1 MSSGALIM
9 EEVSLDDAAVAGLPV
24 VDDRPALQPLEGA
37 DVPAQSIRYSYQP
50 VDWRTRSA
58 GAGGTAAVLLFLVV
72 AAFVRLQ
79 GAPSIV
85 SAPRTLA
92 VVNLERLE
100 APADPVREVPEGPE
114 QVQQDASKAQAYER
128 SVEVPLLR
136 PPLPGPPAAQPVER
150 SVAAEA
156 VPETSAPRSIPA
168 PPANRAAINVAANW
182 QAIVM
187 AHLEKHRRYPAAARA
202 RGQQGVAQV
211 AFRMNRRGQVL
222 TVRISRTSGSATLDR
237 AAIDTVKRAQPLPA
251 IPDDMPDELDLAVEV
266 EFFTR

>member
-1 MSSGALIM
+1 MSRRALIM
-9 EEVSLDDAAVAGLPV
+9 GDASCTRAVSAGVSAVDSRRALH
-24 VDDRPALQPLEGA
+24 RPDVANVPQPG
-37 DVPAQSIRYSYQP
+37 IRYSYQP
-50 VDWRTRSA
+50 VGWRARLA
-58 GAGGTAAVLLFLVV
+58 GAGGTAAVLLFLAV

-79 GAPSIV
+79 VAPPLV
-85 SAPRTLA
+85 AAPQTLA

-114 QVQQDASKAQAYER
+114 QVQQDASRAKADER
-128 SVEVPLLR
+128 PVDVPPLR
-136 PPLPGPPAAQPVER
+136 LPLPGPPAAQPVER
-150 SVAAEA
+150 ASAAEA
-156 VPETSAPRSIPA
+156 VPETSAPKSIPA
-168 PPANRAAINVAANW
+168 PPAKRAATNVAATW

-211 AFRMNRRGQVL
+211 TFRMNRRGQVL
-222 TVRISRTSGSATLDR
+222 TVRISRTSGSGALDR

-251 IPDDMPDELDLAVEV
+251 IPNDMPDELDLTVEV